1 VKSLINEWGKKMTKP
16 IRVLHI
22 LQRMEAGGTQA
33 LLMNIYRKIDRS
45 LIQFDFLV
53 EYPEKNFY
61 DDEIISLGG
70 KIYYSNVRNDL
81 NIFKFEKKLIEIL
94 HSNQEYKIVHVH
106 TYSIGYFCLK
116 TAKKCGIPIRIA
128 HSHSNA
134 MTKDNKKYI
143 KIFLQKLY
151 TIYATDLLACSV
163 EAGEYL
169 FKNKYFKVFTNAIDS
184 NKFSSNIELRDEF
197 KKEFNLNN
205 SFVVGHVGRFRPEKN
220 HYFLIDVF
228 YEIKKK
234 KSNAVLI
241 LVGTGD
247 LESKIHEKV
256 ESLGLS
262 DSVKFLGNRTDMHKI
277 YQMMDVCVFPSI
289 YEGLGIVAIEAQAA
303 GIPIVCS
310 DRLPNESNISPLFI
324 KKSLDDTPEDW
335 AKICIKAS
343 ENKLSHTDTKQY
355 VINSGFD
362 LDSTVKYIQNYYI
375 DCFERIKHK

>member
-1 VKSLINEWGKKMTKP
+1 MTKP

-81 NIFKFEKKLIEIL
+81 NILKFEKQLIEIL
-94 HSNQEYKIVHVH
+94 NSNQEYKIVHVH

-116 TAKKCGIPIRIA
+116 TAKRCGVPIRIA

-143 KIFLQKLY
+143 KMLLQKLY

-163 EAGEYL
+163 EAGKYL
-169 FKNKYFKVFTNAIDS
+169 FKNKHFKVLTNAIDS
-184 NKFSSNIELRDEF
+184 NKFSSNIKVRNEL

-220 HYFLIDVF
+220 HHFLIDVF

-247 LESKIHEKV
+247 LESEIHDKVEKV
-256 ESLGLS
+256 GLS

-277 YQMMDVCVFPSI
+277 YQMMDVFVFPSI

-310 DRLPNESNISPLFI
+310 DGLPDESNISPLFI
-324 KKSLDDTPEDW
+324 KKSLDDTSKDW

-343 ENKLSHTDTKQY
+343 KNKLSHTDMKQY

-362 LDSTVKYIQNYYI
+362 LDLTVKYIQNYYV
-375 DCFERIKHK
+375 DCFEKISRK